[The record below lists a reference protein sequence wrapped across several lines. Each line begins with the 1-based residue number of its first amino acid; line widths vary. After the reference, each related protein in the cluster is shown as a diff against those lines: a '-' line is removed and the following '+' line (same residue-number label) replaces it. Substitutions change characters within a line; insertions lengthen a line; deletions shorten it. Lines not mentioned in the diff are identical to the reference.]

1 MTASASSAT
10 VVSVEPAL
18 GTASAIETAAWVL
31 RNELQDQFAIGQMTY
46 PVSPEQPIRFG
57 GRLLSPAEQAF
68 PIIKERFQRHGYT
81 LVLRRAADEDIV
93 LAMPGVVQAKPSR
106 AWINGVLFLLT
117 LLTTLFIGASS
128 EVNGLP
134 RSLADWLRGVP
145 FSFTLL
151 AILGTHELGHYFM
164 ARWHKVDV
172 TLPYF
177 IPVPFG
183 LGTFGAFI
191 KMKSPV
197 ENRRALFDVAVAGPL
212 AGLVVA
218 LPLLVIG
225 LLASPVKPII
235 SGGAG
240 VQEGNS
246 LLYGLLK
253 VLIHGQWLPGNGVDV
268 NLSSMAFAAWFGLLV
283 TAFNLLPVGQL
294 DGGHILYALGITSRW
309 VGYGVLGVLLV
320 LGAVAWSGWYVWA
333 ALIFFVTGLE
343 HPAPLNE
350 ITRLDPARRALAA
363 LAILIFILIFTP
375 IPLAPIP

>member
-197 ENRRALFDVAVAGPL
+197 ENRRALFDVAVAGPR
-212 AGLVVA
+212 ARRVVA
-218 LPLLVIG
+218 LPLLVICR
-225 LLASPVKPII
+225 LATPGKTII

-333 ALIFFVTGLE
+333 ALIFFFTGLE